1 MIARFIRQTLVVA
14 RRDFVAIV
22 FTPTFLIFLLAPL
35 LMLGFGAIGG
45 AGAARLAEGSVDR
58 TRIVAIADGEMAA
71 RIVAADRD
79 TRAMFR
85 VDERPPILE
94 VRAPD
99 ADPLRQARAL
109 FDVTDIEV
117 SAVLAGPL
125 TAPQILHAPRAERTG
140 AYLGQLAERAALS
153 ERAGVADRLATP
165 TVVEVRRAGTSSSS
179 RQAAGFFAV
188 FAIFLVTLL
197 LASQAVGMLAEER
210 GNKVIEV
217 LAAAVPLE
225 AVFLGKLVGL
235 FGVALLFIGFWGALG
250 TQGVMLLPPE
260 LGLASAIQP
269 AIGLPMFALLFV
281 IYFVLAFLIL
291 SAIFLGVGAQ
301 ASTMREI
308 QMLSLPITMLQL
320 GMFALSAAAAGNPDG
335 TVARVAEI
343 FPLSSPFAM
352 AARAAN
358 DPAIW
363 PHLIA
368 IPYQLFWVTAVVWL
382 AARLF
387 RIGVLKSGGG
397 LRLPFRRRPAEA
409 AQAS

>member
-1 MIARFIRQTLVVA
+1 MIGRFLRQTLVVA

-58 TRIVAIADGEMAA
+58 NRVVVIADAA
-71 RIVAADRD
+71 TGPRVTAADAGLR
-79 TRAMFR
+79 TVFR
-85 VDERPPILE
+85 SEEAPPALE
-94 VRAPD
+94 IRAPD

-109 FDVTDIEV
+109 FDAGDIEV
-117 SAVLAGPL
+117 SAVLAGPIE
-125 TAPQILHAPRAERTG
+125 TPQILHGPRGDRSA
-140 AYLGQLAERAALS
+140 AYLRQLAERVVLG
-153 ERAGVADRLATP
+153 ERAGADGQIVTATL
-165 TVVEVRRAGTSSSS
+165 TEVQRSGATSSS

-225 AVFLGKLVGL
+225 AVFLGKLLGL
-235 FGVALLFIGFWGALG
+235 FGVAILFIGFWGALG
-250 TQGVMLLPPE
+250 AQGIMLLPPE
-260 LGLASAIQP
+260 LAVASALQP
-269 AIGLPMFALLFV
+269 AIGLPMFALLFIV
-281 IYFVLAFLIL
+281 YFIMAFLIL

-320 GMFALSAAAAGNPDG
+320 GMFALSAAAAGNPG
-335 TVARVAEI
+335 APIARVAEL

-358 DPAIW
+358 DASLW
-363 PHLIA
+363 PHLLAIA
-368 IPYQLFWVTAVVWL
+368 WQLLWVMIVIWL
-382 AARLF
+382 GARLF
-387 RIGVLKSGGG
+387 RVGVLKSGGG
-397 LRLPFRRRPAEA
+397 LSLPFRRKKPVAEP
-409 AQAS
+409 SS